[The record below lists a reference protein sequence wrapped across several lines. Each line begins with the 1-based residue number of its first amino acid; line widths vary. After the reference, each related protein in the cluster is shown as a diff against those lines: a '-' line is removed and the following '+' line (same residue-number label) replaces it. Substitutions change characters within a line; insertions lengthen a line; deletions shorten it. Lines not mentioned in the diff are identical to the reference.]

1 MTGAKYCTIASAK
14 IRGAILVSENLR
26 SVSAACR
33 NNCSI
38 APMSGGRAQAPGL
51 ALVRHRAFVPVA
63 QQEIG
68 EAVEQEVDRDAGQ
81 RQHEQ
86 GREQARDLQPVARF
100 QDAER
105 EAGLDAAASGP

>member
-14 IRGAILVSENLR
+14 IRGAILLSANLR

-38 APMSGGRAQAPGL
+38 APISGGRAQAPGL

-81 RQHEQ
+81 RQHEPR
-86 GREQARDLQPVARF
+86 REQARDPQPGTRF
-100 QDAER
+100 PDSER
-105 EAGLDAAASGP
+105 EPGLAR